1 MEMYTKL
8 KLMNKGAFKLYKF
21 RPETAKDIPTIQEVN
36 DLAFGGG
43 DESTLIEAI
52 RQSDIF
58 IPELSLVAETDQ
70 NEIIGHILFSP
81 ITIESGRK
89 SVPSLAL
96 APMAVKPPHQKKG
109 IGSSLVNEGLKRCRE
124 LGYES
129 VVVLGHSEYY
139 PRFGFEIASNKG
151 IQAPF
156 DVPDEAFMV
165 IELIPRSLE
174 NVQGTVKYSE
184 PFTLV

>member
-8 KLMNKGAFKLYKF
+8 KLMNKGAFKLYKI
-21 RPETAKDIPTIQEVN
+21 RQEEDQDIVGIKEVN
-36 DLAFGGG
+36 DLAFNGEG
-43 DESTLIEAI
+43 ESTLVEAI

-81 ITIESGRK
+81 ITLESENE
-89 SVPSLAL
+89 SVQSLAL
-96 APMAVKPPHQKKG
+96 APMAVKPSHQKQG
-109 IGSSLVNEGLKRCRE
+109 IGSLLINAGLKQCRE
-124 LGYES
+124 MGYES

-151 IQAPF
+151 IKAPF

-165 IELIPRSLE
+165 IELIPRTLE

>member
-8 KLMNKGAFKLYKF
+8 KLMNRGAFKLYKI
-21 RPETAKDIPTIQEVN
+21 RQEEDQDIFGIKEVN

-58 IPELSLVAETDQ
+58 IPELSLVAETD
-70 NEIIGHILFSP
+70 H
-81 ITIESGRK
+81 K

-96 APMAVKPPHQKKG
+96 APMAVKPSHQKQG
-109 IGSSLVNEGLKRCRE
+109 IGSSLINAGLKQCRE
-124 LGYES
+124 LGCES

-151 IQAPF
+151 IKAPF

-174 NVQGTVKYSE
+174 NDQGTVKYSE